1 MKLLVPFL
9 SVFFFSQSF
18 GQPLFQLAP
27 PMLKYQSAFFKD
39 NTSFEV
45 VFNQPGAQVHYTL
58 NGNDPTE
65 NDAVYASVVPVT
77 KKTVVKVKAFGKDF
91 LPSETVRATFI
102 SDGKAIKQI
111 RFSKPNESY
120 ANAKA
125 TILND
130 NVGGIANYRSGTW
143 LGYDNDTVTITVDL
157 VKKEKINS
165 VLINLLQDQNNWIF
179 MPEALFVYYFDD
191 GRKKYVSVG
200 KEIFSNEQSGDKE
213 CNVQE
218 IIPSSS
224 VNAQKLK
231 LVLVP
236 IKKIPDW
243 HNGKGNHGWLFIDE
257 IKVY

>member
-58 NGNDPTE
+58 NGNGPTE

-157 VKKEKINS
+157 VKKGKINS
-165 VLINLLQDQNNWIF
+165 VLINLLQDQNSWIF

-191 GRKKYVSVG
+191 GRKKYVPAG
-200 KEIFSNEQSGDKE
+200 KEKFSHDEPGTKQ
-213 CNVQE
+213 CMARE
-218 IIPSSS
+218 ISSS
-224 VNAQKLK
+224 SPISTQKLK
-231 LVLVP
+231 LVLLP